1 MRRSTLAL
9 LALSLLALPTA
20 ACAPKRPVLY
30 PNAHLREAGAEA
42 AQRDVDECL
51 VLAASSGYEREPGR
65 TVAGSTA
72 GGAVGGAA
80 VGTAVGAVLG
90 NAGRGAGAGAAA
102 GATRGLLRGGRA
114 ARNPD
119 PIQRRFVEECLLERG
134 YKPIGWR

>member
-1 MRRSTLAL
+1 MVRSKLAVGSSLLLAL
-9 LALSLLALPTA
+9 LVMG
-20 ACAPKRPVLY
+20 CAPKRPVLY

-42 AQRDVDECL
+42 AQRDVDDCL
-51 VLAASSGYEREPGR
+51 AFAAESGHERDAGK

-72 GGAVGGAA
+72 GGAAAGAA

-90 NAGRGAGAGAAA
+90 NAGRGAGAGAAG

-119 PIQRRFVEECLLERG
+119 PIQRAFVEECLSERG